1 MEHVFCEDA
10 SRQML
15 AALRTRLLV
24 MFAHV
29 GIALDES
36 GKALVRDDAA
46 RALAVQEGDA
56 VIDDLENEI
65 DERCLRI
72 MARLQPVAGDLR
84 FVVAALRMV
93 VELERI
99 GDEAAAIAERVLL
112 LHELPIREEDMRRL
126 RGMFAQSRAAFAQ
139 ASDAFREEDAEAA
152 RHLRAGED
160 EALQAEVALVQA
172 LMPMPG
178 EDGKAP
184 EDPRAAIHAMLIVRS
199 LTRIWR
205 RSANIAEQVY
215 FMRRGDSLK
224 HGRLV

>member
-1 MEHVFCEDA
+1 MESVFCEDS

-36 GKALVRDDAA
+36 GKALAQDDAA

-65 DERCLRI
+65 DELCLRV

-93 VELERI
+93 VDLERI

-112 LHELPIREEDMRRL
+112 LHELPIHEEDMRRL
-126 RGMFAQSRAAFAQ
+126 REMFAQARAAFAQ

-152 RHLRAGED
+152 LNLRADED
-160 EALQAEVALVQA
+160 DALQAEVALLQA

-178 EDGKAP
+178 EDGKVSG
-184 EDPRAAIHAMLIVRS
+184 DPRAAIHAMLIVRS

-205 RSANIAEQVY
+205 RSANIAEQIY
-215 FMRRGDSLK
+215 FMRHGASLK
-224 HGRLV
+224 HGRVK